1 MPPQR
6 EKQTAAMSPG
16 VQATG
21 GPRTKSMA
29 HPEDPGWLP
38 ERPELDLSCGE
49 VVEEVNGPF
58 GVPQCRDRGQKG

>member
-1 MPPQR
+1 M
-6 EKQTAAMSPG
+6 
-16 VQATG
+16 QATG